1 MKKFWQLLLTLLPL
15 AAQAQRISHTFSDV
29 SLADALVT
37 IDKMSDDW
45 QVSFVYDDL
54 EDYRVSCDISN
65 KSVPDAVHTLVGFY
79 PMHIEMGDG
88 RIFVECTQRYQHKL
102 MGRLVDTSGRA
113 VSYANI
119 VLLSPTDSM
128 RLTSGVSNENGRFTV
143 PCQEARALVRISH
156 VGYKT
161 LWRQMELKDVGTL
174 RLQPA
179 THQLQAVD
187 VQRGGTATG
196 RDVQDDYG
204 RYASDIRER
213 VWQMDLPPFRL
224 STAPKA
230 FADSGAVIL
239 AKYAEF
245 NILNQN
251 NNWAFASGMF
261 GVLGAVGSSIA
272 YNNFP
277 HSSELC
283 RVRVLLNSIEGV
295 RRWSSLGVFS
305 QDMHLPEAQRSVI
318 GIRIEKPDGS
328 QCEVNVDDVV
338 AAINQKKPWAGTG
351 KPLAIDG
358 LQVGDVLD
366 VFYFNEDML
375 KDLRSG
381 SFAIDFAADE
391 PTLDMTYR
399 VSLMPVY
406 NTDFDTRNL
415 LTTRRGTDRH
425 GNRLYG
431 MHTRWN
437 GSATQPD
444 ARRLQVNYWRGK
456 HGQKQKEK
464 KRKELR

>member
-1 MKKFWQLLLTLLPL
+1 
-15 AAQAQRISHTFSDV
+15 
-29 SLADALVT
+29 
-37 IDKMSDDW
+37 
-45 QVSFVYDDL
+45 
-54 EDYRVSCDISN
+54 
-65 KSVPDAVHTLVGFY
+65 
-79 PMHIEMGDG
+79 
-88 RIFVECTQRYQHKL
+88 
-102 MGRLVDTSGRA
+102 
-113 VSYANI
+113 
-119 VLLSPTDSM
+119 
-128 RLTSGVSNENGRFTV
+128 
-143 PCQEARALVRISH
+143 
-156 VGYKT
+156 
-161 LWRQMELKDVGTL
+161 
-174 RLQPA
+174 
-179 THQLQAVD
+179 
-187 VQRGGTATG
+187 
-196 RDVQDDYG
+196 
-204 RYASDIRER
+204 
-213 VWQMDLPPFRL
+213 
-224 STAPKA
+224 
-230 FADSGAVIL
+230 
-239 AKYAEF
+239 
-245 NILNQN
+245 
-251 NNWAFASGMF
+251 
-261 GVLGAVGSSIA
+261 
-272 YNNFP
+272 
-277 HSSELC
+277 
-283 RVRVLLNSIEGV
+283 
-295 RRWSSLGVFS
+295 
-305 QDMHLPEAQRSVI
+305 
-318 GIRIEKPDGS
+318 
-328 QCEVNVDDVV
+328 VNVDDVV